1 MRKKAVS
8 KTVKDWGQ
16 LFTSTVSLKELL
28 LVLQV
33 KYDTPQVFLNT
44 NEPFVWILFD
54 KFTINHINEKLLVL
68 LQINAV

>member
-44 NEPFVWILFD
+44 NELVFSVCFNILR
-54 KFTINHINEKLLVL
+54 
-68 LQINAV
+68 